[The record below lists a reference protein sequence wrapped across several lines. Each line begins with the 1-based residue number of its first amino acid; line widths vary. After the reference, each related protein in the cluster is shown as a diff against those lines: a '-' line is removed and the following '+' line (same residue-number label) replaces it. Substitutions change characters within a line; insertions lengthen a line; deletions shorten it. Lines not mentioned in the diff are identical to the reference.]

1 MNQALQQ
8 WRLAYN
14 VEDDVFES
22 LRTMLSSHDF
32 SQENFSTDNIAL
44 FMSILSFV
52 DNVNRDVSEQS
63 RVSSITSTTSQ
74 LWRAQ
79 SHLMMSFSITKV
91 NSFTSYVSFARNA
104 EVASPSNVIVPK
116 SVENFVWSF
125 IIAQKKNSSISCV
138 KCWAEKKKIYVSH
151 SLCLSKSIIDS
162 LFLSATRELHARD
175 ASIRQRLVYLI
186 ICACE
191 FVSFKKRCFKNVN
204 HLKDFDLQQHWL
216 MSQRWSRLTSHNL
229 FEKSCNWV
237 LS

>member
-8 WRLAYN
+8 WRLVYN

-22 LRTMLSSHDF
+22 LRTMLSPHDF
-32 SQENFSTDNIAL
+32 SQENFSTDSIAS
-44 FMSILSFV
+44 FMSTLSFV
-52 DNVNRDVSEQS
+52 GNVNRDVFEQS
-63 RVSSITSTTSQ
+63 RIPSITSTTSQ

-79 SHLMMSFSITKV
+79 FHFMMSFSITEV
-91 NSFTSYVSFARNA
+91 NSFTNYVSSARDA
-104 EVASPSNVIVPK
+104 EAASSSNVIVSK
-116 SVENFVWSF
+116 FVEDFVWSL
-125 IIAQKKNSSISCV
+125 IVAQKKNSSISCV

-216 MSQRWSRLTSHNL
+216 MSQRWSRLTSHSL
-229 FEKSCNWV
+229 FGKSCNWV